1 MSYHVISYRIISK
14 SYHMYS
20 HVTNSFF
27 LSCAVSLWSVAV
39 NLTCAYQYLS
49 HRANGR
55 MAWETVWDNK
65 LGQMEPAT
73 VVSVLPEFLRLE
85 IATTIFMGDNYSF
98 FAPFW
103 PRCVVVYVFFLMV
116 RLLFKHKCQQ
126 LKTET
131 AEINVT
137 QRSVTRWIQMLI

>member
-1 MSYHVISYRIISK
+1 M
-14 SYHMYS
+14 
-20 HVTNSFF
+20 
-27 LSCAVSLWSVAV
+27 
-39 NLTCAYQYLS
+39 
-49 HRANGR
+49 
-55 MAWETVWDNK
+55 WDNK